1 MVTFPLASGDE
12 CCAHPRSDREGDPAF
27 WLGVCSLRGV
37 TKSLGLMESNRVF
50 GLMGEIVC
58 EVIAVH
64 GGSLL
69 SRLRGGGCP
78 SRSLPCSLGHR
89 DIMPSRWQSYIRRL
103 DDFPHLIGRDVVYV
117 ICTST

>member
-27 WLGVCSLRGV
+27 WLGVCGLRGV
-37 TKSLGLMESNRVF
+37 TKLLGLMESNRVF

-69 SRLRGGGCP
+69 SRLLEGGC
-78 SRSLPCSLGHR
+78 SLPIAAVLTRPWRHHA
-89 DIMPSRWQSYIRRL
+89 QSMAESH
-103 DDFPHLIGRDVVYV
+103 PAIG
-117 ICTST
+117 